1 MENKKRSRDQF
12 EEDFAANDPG
22 PGDVGVGATLAYLRA
37 PELAAADG
45 LPRPE
50 SSPNGAT
57 SERTSGDGGWT
68 KVSKSARRRQSKRVK
83 NDDVFELET
92 KPPDIPNDNSNYPS
106 LTYTELHKL
115 QSMTR
120 LGDLQTL
127 LMYCLAE
134 GTAPHFV
141 SVRNRTAIQKAVVL
155 LVPGLEKGMF
165 DGTVP
170 LPEPSPIDKSSEEP
184 KVFHDSENETNS
196 AGAGLSSAE
205 PKPPQAVPQSHVAT
219 QTAEHVGNEDCGTN
233 LAPDD
238 YLPLNLDIEK
248 LPASLH
254 SLADFFVHV
263 WPIKAPG
270 DDKYAKVHSPLHA
283 MLTSHLSKT
292 QEEREAANKTK
303 DKMANG
309 GKQWHNV
316 PTPINA
322 FLTSIEELQENDYT
336 LHPVAF
342 DTEEE
347 KLVEAERRRAA
358 KEAADD
364 GWVDTAVGELKDG
377 DIPGSSIAKGSLTA
391 GRTVFAMDCEM
402 CTVEGGE
409 AALTRISLVSWDG
422 TVVMDELVKPDKPIT
437 DYLTL

>member
-1 MENKKRSRDQF
+1 MGNRKRSRDQF
-12 EEDFAANDPG
+12 EEDFTAKDPG

-45 LPRPE
+45 PLRPD

-57 SERTSGDGGWT
+57 SERTPGDGGWT
-68 KVSKSARRRQSKRVK
+68 KVSKSAKRRHSNRLKKDNVL
-83 NDDVFELET
+83 EPET
-92 KPPDIPNDNSNYPS
+92 KPEDIPNDKSKYPS

-134 GTAPHFV
+134 GTAPQFV
-141 SVRNRTAIQKAVVL
+141 SVRNRAAIQKAVVL

-165 DGTVP
+165 DGTTP
-170 LPEPSPIDKSSEEP
+170 LPEPSALDKSSEEP
-184 KVFHDSENETNS
+184 KVFHESENETNS
-196 AGAGLSSAE
+196 AEAGSSNAE
-205 PKPPQAVPQSHVAT
+205 QKPPQAIPQSHIAT
-219 QTAEHVGNEDCGTN
+219 QTADRVGNEDWGTN
-233 LAPDD
+233 LAPDN
-238 YLPLNLDIEK
+238 YLPLNLDVEK

-254 SLADFFVHV
+254 SLADLFVHV

-270 DDKYAKVHSPLHA
+270 DDKYSKVHSPLHA
-283 MLTSHLSKT
+283 MLTSHVSKT
-292 QEEREAANKTK
+292 QEEKEAANKAK
-303 DKMANG
+303 AQMSNG
-309 GKQWHNV
+309 GKHWDNV

-322 FLTSIEELQENDYT
+322 FLTSNEELQENDYT

-347 KLVEAERRRAA
+347 KLVEAKRRRAA
-358 KEAADD
+358 KEAAED

-377 DIPGSSIAKGSLTA
+377 DIPESSIAKGSLTA

-409 AALTRISLVSWDG
+409 AALTRISLVNWDG
-422 TVVMDELVKPDKPIT
+422 TVVIDELVKPDKPIT
-437 DYLTL
+437 DYLTP